1 MFKWVMRLLSAAVV
15 LLVLWWGLR
24 AKNPAAPDRVIASAP
39 PAPVIAGQN
48 CGDKVIR
55 DQSIGK
61 LRIGM
66 NVDSLKRQCHVTID
80 TLQPGPEGMAERRVT
95 VAFPPER
102 LDAEIVEGRVWRIDV
117 ESPAFRTA
125 DSLGVGS
132 SVADVLRRDEPNGGT
147 GEGAFFLISK
157 KHCGLSYQ
165 LSGGIPAGANRRWDK
180 EALSTLPASMEVNK
194 ILVWDCR
201 TNRPDSLKAR

>member
-1 MFKWVMRLLSAAVV
+1 MFKWIMRLLSAAVV
-15 LLVLWWGLR
+15 VLVLWSAMRL
-24 AKNPAAPDRVIASAP
+24 KNGNTPTLTASTAP
-39 PAPVIAGQN
+39 PPLPKLS
-48 CGDKVIR
+48 CGDKVIAE
-55 DQSIGK
+55 QGIGK

-66 NVDSLKRQCHVTID
+66 SVDSLNKQCPVLRDTI
-80 TLQPGPEGMAERRVT
+80 QPGPEGTTERRVT
-95 VAFPPER
+95 VAFAPDVV
-102 LDAEIVEGRVWRIDV
+102 DAEIVDGKVWRIDV

-132 SVADVLRRDEPNGGT
+132 SVAEVLRRDDPNGGV

-180 EALSTLPASMEVNK
+180 AALATLPASMEVNK
-194 ILVWDCR
+194 VLVFAC
-201 TNRPDSLKAR
+201 ARR